1 MLHVTKLVASLQHLE
16 HLDHLWHLMPNDHLL
31 RRTRRV
37 VLMAISVVLVIAM
50 ATDVFA
56 GHI

>member
-1 MLHVTKLVASLQHLE
+1 MKLAAGLE
-16 HLDHLWHLMPNDHLL
+16 QIEHLWHLMPNDHLL

-37 VLMAISVVLVIAM
+37 VLVVISVMFVVAM

-56 GHI
+56 VDHIVS